1 MLRMRAIVRVLAVIV
16 ALVMSTAV
24 AHAGGGQGGG
34 GTSIEGKQCYV
45 IARTVNQPHVVTLD
59 DQFGTRQHVRVGN
72 AVLVCTPVTVTLESG
87 SPSPDGGFDNVAGD
101 GEHHTCYS
109 ITPLVRGPNT
119 TVEIS
124 DQIDTETVKVLS
136 PALLCT
142 FSNKTI
148 VE

>member
-1 MLRMRAIVRVLAVIV
+1 MLKVRAIVRVLAVIV
-16 ALVMSTAV
+16 AVAMSTAV

-34 GTSIEGKQCYV
+34 GVSIEGKQCYV
-45 IARTVNQPHVVTLD
+45 IARTANQPHVVTLD
-59 DQFGTRQHVRVGN
+59 DQFGTRRHVRVGN

-87 SPSPDGGFDNVAGD
+87 PLSGEFDDVAGD
-101 GEHHTCYS
+101 GEHHTCYA
-109 ITPLVRGPNT
+109 ITPLSRGPQA

-124 DQIDTETVKVLS
+124 DQLDTETVKVLS

-148 VE
+148 AE